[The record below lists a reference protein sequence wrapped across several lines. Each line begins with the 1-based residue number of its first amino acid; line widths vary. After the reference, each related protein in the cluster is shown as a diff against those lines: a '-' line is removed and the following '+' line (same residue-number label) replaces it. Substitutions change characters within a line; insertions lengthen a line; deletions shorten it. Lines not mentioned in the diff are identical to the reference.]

1 MAKVNVEVDLGRVNW
16 PLLQSQKAALLE
28 LRRRLECKPGK
39 QSEIEVKALSG
50 VIHLIDA
57 IQDQAADQIGSK
69 NVF

>member
-1 MAKVNVEVDLGRVNW
+1 MTKLHVEVDLNVDW
-16 PLLQSQKAALLE
+16 KLLQDQKGELLK
-28 LRRRLECKPGK
+28 LRGQIECKPESTERK
-39 QSEIEVKALSG
+39 QAVKALSG